1 MKTKAKAAPKA
12 DLSANQLKDVKG
24 IIKLVKA
31 TDKAQTTFRK
41 VIEHDIT
48 ENKGQILCMTATH
61 LFNTEGNFKTS
72 KTLNSLSRA
81 IKRITADSTNEL
93 EAVKLSRVC
102 RKSNTMELVP
112 NMKAEKE
119 FSTFVE
125 IEKLLTRTEGKTANN
140 LTEKEIQILIQA
152 LGKAIS

>member
-1 MKTKAKAAPKA
+1 MKSKAKAAPEWTM
-12 DLSANQLKDVKG
+12 SANQLKDVKG

-31 TDKAQTTFRK
+31 TDKAATTFRK

-81 IKRITADSTNEL
+81 IKRVTADSANEL
-93 EAVKLSRVC
+93 EPVKLSRVC
-102 RKSNTMELVP
+102 RKANTMELVP

-119 FSTFVE
+119 FSTFIE
-125 IEKLLTRTEGKTANN
+125 IEKLLNRTEGKTANN
-140 LTEKEIQILIQA
+140 LTEKEAQLIIQS
-152 LGKAIS
+152 LGKIIS